1 MTLGRHVWPLKA
13 PNLLSGE
20 GGPFSNAAPQA
31 ISAGPQSADFFFSS
45 LNQIYQA
52 PRFQEPLIKL
62 SNVFE
67 TFLSFFFFASRLSE
81 KGIFK
86 ASITQPHKSKL
97 SHRLLRKPSL
107 C

>member
-1 MTLGRHVWPLKA
+1 MVPSQMQPHRPFQLV
-13 PNLLSGE
+13 PNL
-20 GGPFSNAAPQA
+20 Q
-31 ISAGPQSADFFFSS
+31 IFFFSS

-67 TFLSFFFFASRLSE
+67 TFLSFFFFFASRLSE

-86 ASITQPHKSKL
+86 VSITQPHKSKL
-97 SHRLLRKPSL
+97 SHRLL
-107 C
+107 

>member
-67 TFLSFFFFASRLSE
+67 TFLSFFFFCL
-81 KGIFK
+81 
-86 ASITQPHKSKL
+86 
-97 SHRLLRKPSL
+97 
-107 C
+107 